1 MPARILLC
9 TVAIAAM
16 AAAPARGATT
26 GDSSGPQYKMIGGNP
41 GPQHNYICPNA
52 DGQGALD
59 CYFDAVAHLYTM
71 CKHVKS
77 IEIIEFGY
85 EKSDEGTNGAKS
97 EYCLDK
103 QKLSMTRPY
112 QSALREASISQQA
125 VEGIRSLQEYWLQ
138 ALGALKW
145 HQGESDDDYKTRTAR
160 PYDDFRERI
169 EGIRK
174 IVTIVKDTTTPAPKP
189 VRADK
194 KRR

>member
-1 MPARILLC
+1 MPIRILLSLA
-9 TVAIAAM
+9 VVAAM
-16 AAAPARGATT
+16 VAASARAET
-26 GDSSGPQYKMIGGNP
+26 IGGNP
-41 GPQHNYICPNA
+41 GPQYNYICPNA
-52 DGQGALD
+52 DGKGALD

-85 EKSDEGTNGAKS
+85 EKADDGVNGAKS
-97 EYCLDK
+97 GYCLDK
-103 QKLSMTRPY
+103 QKLNITRPY
-112 QSALREASISQQA
+112 QAALREASISRQA

-138 ALGALKW
+138 SLGGLKW
-145 HQGESDDDYKTRTAR
+145 HQGESDADYKTRVAR

-174 IVTIVKDTTTPAPKP
+174 IVAIVEENTAPAPKPATTPAPKP
-189 VRADK
+189 ARDDK

>member
-1 MPARILLC
+1 MSARILLC

-16 AAAPARGATT
+16 SAAPARAATI
-26 GDSSGPQYKMIGGNP
+26 GDGSGPQYKMIGGNP

-85 EKSDEGTNGAKS
+85 EKSDDGTNGAKS

-125 VEGIRSLQEYWLQ
+125 VEGLRSLQEYWLQ

-189 VRADK
+189 VRDDK